1 MAKKNKQRP
10 KPQVKRVSEPNVI
23 TEKKSAI
30 VRKKEASGNF
40 FSEHWRPLSVISLLA
55 IILYIETIRFDY
67 VLDDTILIVENKF
80 TQKGIRGIGDIFKY
94 ESFRGYFG
102 EQKDLVEGGR
112 YRPLTIATFA
122 LEKSITGGKPSISHL
137 INILFYV
144 FTGILL
150 YRVLLFM
157 FPRARSAIPDKWFFS
172 VPFVATVLFIVH
184 PLHIEVVGNVKGRDE
199 LFAFLGE
206 MGGLYFTFKYLE
218 QKNLS
223 NLFFLFCAFSSAYC
237 QRRAFLRF

>member
-1 MAKKNKQRP
+1 M
-10 KPQVKRVSEPNVI
+10 S
-23 TEKKSAI
+23 
-30 VRKKEASGNF
+30 F
-40 FSEHWRPLSVISLLA
+40 FQDHWRQLSVISILA
-55 IILYIETIRFDY
+55 FGLYVESVRFNY
-67 VLDDTILIVENKF
+67 VLDDSILIVENKF
-80 TQKGIRGIGDIFKY
+80 TQKGIKGIGDIFRY

-122 LEKSITGGKPSISHL
+122 LEKSITGDKPSVSHL
-137 INILFYV
+137 INVLFYI

-157 FPRARSAIPDKWFFS
+157 FPRARSALSESWFFS

-206 MGGLYFTFKYLE
+206 IGGLYFTFKYLE
-218 QKNLS
+218 QKKLKQLVYSFLCFFIGILS
-223 NLFFLFCAFSSAYC
+223 
-237 QRRAFLRF
+237 